1 MQANDVILKT
11 REKTTSDI
19 PNHDYHTE
27 LQHQNRERIQ
37 RTDMQNKEDSQIY
50 HIPTLLNGK
59 TGKKSMKTVSSVVTH
74 VNSATRN
81 KLRQR
86 KVTMIGDSFLRRI
99 RENVELSLSSKVGIF
114 SMFKP
119 GCDLNTLLET
129 ANNIS
134 GSLTQKDVI
143 LICGGSNDFK
153 IGKDGPVIEHI
164 VEFIKTNN
172 HTNIVLTNVPV
183 GYDLSY
189 YSQEN
194 KGIRS
199 F

>member
-1 MQANDVILKT
+1 MK
-11 REKTTSDI
+11 
-19 PNHDYHTE
+19 Y
-27 LQHQNRERIQ
+27 
-37 RTDMQNKEDSQIY
+37 KEDSQIY

-59 TGKKSMKTVSSVVTH
+59 TGNKSMKTVLSVVTH

-81 KLRQR
+81 KLRQH
-86 KVTMIGDSFLRRI
+86 KVTMIGDSFLRGI
-99 RENVELSLSSKVGIF
+99 TENVEYSLSSKVGIY

-119 GCDLNTLLET
+119 GCDLNTPET
-129 ANNIS
+129 TNNVS

-143 LICGGSNDFK
+143 LIFGGSNDFK
-153 IGKDGPVIEHI
+153 IGKDEPIIGHNMK
-164 VEFIKTNN
+164 FIKTNN
-172 HTNIVLTNVPV
+172 HTNIVLTNMPV

-199 F
+199 FNKN